1 MRKEKPVTKESL
13 LRAFKKID
21 INGDGYIT
29 HEELFKMLTMVC
41 TLYGMLWMKLQDH
54 LFCVLLLLFF
64 VVPRS
69 LQSHLGWVK
78 VALEAGCFS
87 SFYSYPYICDIYKSI
102 NMFKTS
108 GTINCLYIIEKP
120 SWVCCRIFK
129 PRDYEC
135 VTFLKLLHV
144 FCMMGK
150 SCVFNWIWLS
160 QLQ

>member
-41 TLYGMLWMKLQDH
+41 TLSGMLWMKLQDR
-54 LFCVLLLLFF
+54 LFCVLLLLFV

-78 VALEAGCFS
+78 VALEAGYFS
-87 SFYSYPYICDIYKSI
+87 SFYSYPYMY
-102 NMFKTS
+102 
-108 GTINCLYIIEKP
+108 
-120 SWVCCRIFK
+120 
-129 PRDYEC
+129 
-135 VTFLKLLHV
+135 VTFINL
-144 FCMMGK
+144 
-150 SCVFNWIWLS
+150 
-160 QLQ
+160 